1 MTSASPNASSPPKAI
16 RERPSNRRLLETRKV
31 EHRRPDGNVT
41 RILVTVGYDPSAPDR
56 PIEVFYSEGFRS
68 GSDMEFTV
76 QDACVLISLLLQHGV
91 PPSTIASST
100 ATRESEDADLMA
112 GDLVLPKDALPTH
125 GSLAG
130 TIAAELAIPPS
141 WADEND

>member
-1 MTSASPNASSPPKAI
+1 MTATPDPSPQPD
-16 RERPSNRRLLETRKV
+16 RQRPSNRRLLETRKV

-41 RILVTVGYDPSAPDR
+41 KILVTVGYEPTEPLR

-91 PPSTIASST
+91 PPLTIASSM
-100 ATRESEDADLMA
+100 ATRESEDADLTA
-112 GDLVLPKDALPTH
+112 GDLVQSDDGLPVY

-130 TIAAELAIPPS
+130 TIAAELAVPPS
-141 WADEND
+141 WADG